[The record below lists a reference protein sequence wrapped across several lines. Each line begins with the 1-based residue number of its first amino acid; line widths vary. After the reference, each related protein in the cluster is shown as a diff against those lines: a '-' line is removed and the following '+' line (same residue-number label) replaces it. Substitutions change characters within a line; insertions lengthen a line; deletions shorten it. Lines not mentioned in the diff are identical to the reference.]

1 MSRPLTAAGR
11 AHLKKRMMKLPEQMR
26 VRVDASLSGSADA
39 LVDAIKAAAPVRSGD
54 LRDSIRKVPLE
65 DGQIGYRIVGGER
78 GKGKKGWYLRFV
90 EYGTKASP
98 GSQGALYKRQKG
110 KWRGMRRRDKRA
122 HAATPAQPFFWP
134 TYRRMKARIRAART
148 RALKRGAQEAK

>member
-1 MSRPLTAAGR
+1 MGRPLTAAGR

-39 LVDAIKAAAPVRSGD
+39 LVDAIKAAAPVRKGPGGGG
-54 LRDSIRKVPLE
+54 LRDSIRKVPLD
-65 DGQIGYRIVGGER
+65 DGQIGYRIVGGEK
-78 GKGKKGWYLRFV
+78 KGKRPKGWYIRFV
-90 EYGTKASP
+90 EFGTKAGTKGERTTDASGRNRKVKRSHP
-98 GSQGALYKRQKG
+98 G
-110 KWRGMRRRDKRA
+110 
-122 HAATPAQPFFWP
+122 TPAQPFFWP